1 MNRQHLLDCEGGQA
15 VYVYM
20 YVHMCTCVH
29 VCVHAHA
36 SVNVL
41 PYLSAGHKGLILE
54 YIIFRMAGM
63 GIIWRV

>member
-1 MNRQHLLDCEGGQA
+1 M
-15 VYVYM
+15 YVYM